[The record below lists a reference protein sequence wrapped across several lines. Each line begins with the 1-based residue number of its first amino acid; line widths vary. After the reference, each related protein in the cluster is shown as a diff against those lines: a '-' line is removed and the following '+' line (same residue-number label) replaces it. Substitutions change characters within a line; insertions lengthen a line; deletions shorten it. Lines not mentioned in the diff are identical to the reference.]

1 MSPGGIGGTVADW
14 LKVCADAG
22 ALADPDA
29 ETTRRFFASRF
40 VPHRVG
46 FGDDD
51 QGLFTGYYEAELHG
65 AWQRKPPFTVPLYAP
80 PRDMITADLRLFDPG
95 LAGRRII
102 GRIKDGQLIPY
113 HNRAEIDAGALA
125 GRNLELLWVDDPI
138 DAFFLQIQG
147 SGRVRMAD
155 GRVERVGYASK
166 NGHPYVAIGRPLIER
181 GAIPK
186 EQMSMQAI
194 RRWLADHPAERD
206 AVMNLNPSYVFF
218 RRIDGDGPIGAQ
230 GVVLTPGRSLAVD
243 TSLLPLGA
251 PIWLDTTE
259 PLSPETPLR
268 RLVIAQDTGG
278 AIKGAIRGDL
288 FWGHGD
294 DAAAKAGAMKQQGR
308 YYLLLPKPA
317 PTS

>member
-1 MSPGGIGGTVADW
+1 MSPGGVGGTVADW
-14 LKVCADAG
+14 RMVCAEAAG
-22 ALADPDA
+22 LADPDEA
-29 ETTRRFFASRF
+29 AAREFFANRF
-40 VPHRVG
+40 IPHRVS

-51 QGLFTGYYEAELHG
+51 QGLFTGYYEAELNG
-65 AWQRKPPFTVPLYAP
+65 SWQRKPPFTVPLYAP
-80 PRDMITADLRLFDPG
+80 PGDMITADLQLFDPE

-102 GRIKDGQLIPY
+102 GRIADGQLVPY
-113 HNRAEIDAGALA
+113 HTRAEIEAGALA

-155 GRVERVGYASK
+155 GNAVRVGYAGK
-166 NGHPYVAIGRPLIER
+166 NGQPYVAIGRPLIER
-181 GAIPK
+181 DAIPK

-194 RRWLADHPAERD
+194 RRWLADHPGERD
-206 AVMNLNPSYVFF
+206 EIMNLNPSYVFF
-218 RRIDGDGPIGAQ
+218 RRIEGDGPIGAQ

-288 FWGHGD
+288 FWGHGG
-294 DAAAKAGAMKQQGR
+294 DAAAKAGAMKQRGR
-308 YYLLLPKPA
+308 YYLLLPRSA